1 MITIL
6 LVEDEEPIL
15 DIIAN
20 LLGDEGYRTICAYNG
35 AQALE
40 IVRDTRPDLVL
51 TDVMMPVLSGAELCR
66 QLKADAR
73 TRDVPVIVMSAA
85 GAHHMDGCIPDAF
98 IAKPFDLDALLG
110 LVVRHLNK

>member
-15 DIIAN
+15 GIIAD
-20 LLGDEGYRTICAYNG
+20 LLQDEGYRTICAYNG

-40 IVRDTRPDLVL
+40 LARDTRPDLVL
-51 TDVMMPVLSGAELCR
+51 TDVMMPVLGGAELCR
-66 QLKADAR
+66 QLKADPA

-85 GAHHMDGCIPDAF
+85 GALPLDGCTPEAF
-98 IAKPFDLDALLG
+98 IAKPFDLDALLR
-110 LVVRHLNK
+110 LVVRHLST